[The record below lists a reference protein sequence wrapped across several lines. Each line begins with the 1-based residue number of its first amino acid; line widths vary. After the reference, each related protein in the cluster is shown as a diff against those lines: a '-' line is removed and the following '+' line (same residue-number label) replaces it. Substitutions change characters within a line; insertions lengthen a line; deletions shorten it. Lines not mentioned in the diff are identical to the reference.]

1 MRGQELRS
9 LGFPGVWF
17 VPGCAGPREVSEPA
31 QQVAAPDRPI
41 GNSIEGGAAKVVLL
55 AVISVPPI
63 AHSGI
68 SARFWS
74 AKDQDAIALG
84 LPKRI

>member
-17 VPGCAGPREVSEPA
+17 VPGCAGPHEVSEPA

-41 GNSIEGGAAKVVLL
+41 ENSIEGV
-55 AVISVPPI
+55 
-63 AHSGI
+63 
-68 SARFWS
+68 
-74 AKDQDAIALG
+74 
-84 LPKRI
+84 LPKLFC